1 MKNPTE
7 TVRRK
12 LVFPNSIRKIIRET
26 KRKEKKNET
35 KLKAQQKEKIKS
47 HAGQIKDQTKNT
59 ASLTY

>member
-26 KRKEKKNET
+26 KRKEKKKWDET
-35 KLKAQQKEKIKS
+35 ES
-47 HAGQIKDQTKNT
+47 TTKREN
-59 ASLTY
+59 